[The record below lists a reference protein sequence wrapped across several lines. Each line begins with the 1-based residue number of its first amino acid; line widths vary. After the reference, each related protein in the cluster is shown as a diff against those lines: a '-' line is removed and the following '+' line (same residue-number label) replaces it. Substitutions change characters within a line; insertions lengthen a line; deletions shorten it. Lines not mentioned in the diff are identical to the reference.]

1 MNNLYNCKKQF
12 SCVLTLQKEFS
23 LVYLNIRFIE
33 FSSCSQQWEMKI
45 KSLFSS
51 YRDWNSLRNWFSLII
66 VYNWL
71 AVLKKTSEQTLLTCL
86 VFVKYCWLSFWLFF
100 IWTTNH
106 LGMKGLAVLMYAIV
120 DSKWPI
126 AIDWITP
133 GYIIIVFVHFIIS
146 IFFSDLFKLIGA
158 WDCLIQQPM
167 EYIGESFEYLGVRS
181 SYVHFNF
188 WSPIECSTSSNCA

>member
-1 MNNLYNCKKQF
+1 M
-12 SCVLTLQKEFS
+12 VLKYI
-23 LVYLNIRFIE
+23 LVG
-33 FSSCSQQWEMKI
+33 CPC
-45 KSLFSS
+45 

-133 GYIIIVFVHFIIS
+133 GYIIIVFAYFIIS

-158 WDCLIQQPM
+158 WDCTNTTTHRVYTWIIWIPRSAVFICPFQLLIPDWMFDFQQPRVAFLFTRWKF
-167 EYIGESFEYLGVRS
+167 YCFQ
-181 SYVHFNF
+181 
-188 WSPIECSTSSNCA
+188 T